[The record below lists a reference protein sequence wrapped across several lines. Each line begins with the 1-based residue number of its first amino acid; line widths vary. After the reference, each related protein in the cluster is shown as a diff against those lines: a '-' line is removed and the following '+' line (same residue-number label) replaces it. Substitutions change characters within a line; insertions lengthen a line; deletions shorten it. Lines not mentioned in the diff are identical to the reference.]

1 MMKKNVLIICLAL
14 LFLNGIHGQSQEPEY
29 QTIFSRRANKNN
41 AVVRGYAT
49 IMHAYHPV
57 FATNK
62 THHFNGGGIE
72 GGLNIKKKL
81 SIGISV
87 RSIAEFGDNFGSN
100 VIIDPDKSRSAMMFG
115 LNGTYRHRPEKAIHL
130 AYSVFT
136 GGLILQELALVS
148 SNQYK
153 SAYACGFT
161 INPMVKVEANLMSWI
176 SVYGGIGYRFSQ
188 NKQAFGIDMAK
199 DLNGAIFQIGI
210 NFGRIR

>member
-1 MMKKNVLIICLAL
+1 MMKRNVLFICLAL
-14 LFLNGIHGQSQEPEY
+14 LFLSDMSAQSQEPEY
-29 QTIFSRRANKNN
+29 QTIFSKRANRNGSG
-41 AVVRGYAT
+41 VRGYAT

-81 SIGISV
+81 SIGLSV
-87 RSIAEFGDNFGSN
+87 RSVAEFGDNFGST
-100 VIIDPDKSRSAMMFG
+100 VVIDPDNSRSAMMFG
-115 LNGTYRHRPEKAIHL
+115 LNSTYRHRPEKAIHM

-136 GGLILQELALVS
+136 GGLLLQELELVG

-153 SAYACGFT
+153 SSFSCGFT

-188 NKQAFGIDMAK
+188 NKEAFGVNMAK